1 MRIFAERDGVSIAP
15 SPGKGH
21 GVFAARHI
29 PAEVSVGDYAGDILS
44 QRDVEVRYEAAPR
57 AHALWCE
64 ADEAWLRRRGALGIG
79 CSGDYIFR
87 VGDDTFVDSEEY
99 ATANWTRFLN
109 HGADANLR
117 VKSLLKGMDG
127 RPRVWFQALRD
138 IEPGEELLWDY
149 GESYWRASDV
159 LYQYWGYAWVYAATI
174 ANATFAVRDTG
185 KSAYELKTGQRPKM
199 NMFYP
204 WACKMIVKSPPHLV
218 ANGVSPT
225 GEMAAFLGIL
235 SNYMSRHPPG

>member
-1 MRIFAERDGVSIAP
+1 MLAAAAVAPSSSLLAASSSPSTFARAGVARAGGIVASAAAAPSASDAALLADSSRSLAIARMRIFAERDGVSIAP

-159 LYQYWGYAWVYAATI
+159 VL
-174 ANATFAVRDTG
+174 
-185 KSAYELKTGQRPKM
+185 
-199 NMFYP
+199 
-204 WACKMIVKSPPHLV
+204 
-218 ANGVSPT
+218 
-225 GEMAAFLGIL
+225 
-235 SNYMSRHPPG
+235 